1 MVSRKTQLAWMAAGG
16 ALCLF
21 TVVLSFKVR
30 EGNRCSASG
39 ESAALP
45 VVPVPPPPPDKAP
58 EHSKPEEFKPDDKAP
73 AEKPDMKPLPPEQ
86 GNPLPPIGQA
96 DRAPAPRP
104 SGPADVPSV
113 PAIDVKP
120 ITSLLPAVQ
129 PAPPT
134 AAGPP
139 PPESATP
146 PEPPPAAPPPVT
158 PPMPTVNMDPPAPP
172 APAPAPKPDVKP
184 MVPAP
189 SPDVKTP
196 LAPPTVTP
204 TVQVQHPMKDADPLV
219 APPTAAPVREPG
231 EPPLAPQPG
240 PVVKYRVREGGETMP
255 DIARHTLGTSER
267 WVELVRLNP
276 TLPHDSAI
284 SAGTLVRL
292 PADACVPSEGI
303 EVVKPLPALKPFKP
317 EPGQPK
323 VVLPLC
329 GTFPCNLDDKRTLL
343 LPKSIRDQLGST
355 DTMLISPGPDQCLW
369 LTNQAHLERLAQRL
383 EQSGAKEVDVRTF
396 KRLYF
401 AQTEKVMLTAEGRV
415 VISDRLAQFA
425 GLGQEVV
432 LVGIDDHFELW
443 DVARWKDFTQKKS
456 AAARAN
462 IAAEQE

>member
-1 MVSRKTQLAWMAAGG
+1 MAAGG

-39 ESAALP
+39 ESASLP
-45 VVPVPPPPPDKAP
+45 VVPVPPPPDKAKDDIKAP
-58 EHSKPEEFKPDDKAP
+58 VDKAP
-73 AEKPDMKPLPPEQ
+73 ADMKPLPPEQ
-86 GNPLPPIGQA
+86 GNPLPPIGEGVRTP
-96 DRAPAPRP
+96 DPRP

-134 AAGPP
+134 AA
-139 PPESATP
+139 PPES
-146 PEPPPAAPPPVT
+146 PPAAPPAVT

-172 APAPAPKPDVKP
+172 PAPAPKPEVKP
-184 MVPAP
+184 MAP
-189 SPDVKTP
+189 PPPELKTP
-196 LAPPTVTP
+196 VTPPTVTP
-204 TVQVQHPMKDADPLV
+204 TVQVQHPMKEADPLV
-219 APPTAAPVREPG
+219 SPPTATPVREPG

-240 PVVKYRVREGGETMP
+240 PVVKYRVREGGETLP
-255 DIARHTLGTSER
+255 EIARHTLGASER

-276 TLPHDSAI
+276 SLPHDSAI

-292 PADACVPSEGI
+292 PADACVPTEGI

-329 GTFPCNLDDKRTLL
+329 GTFPCNLDDHRTLL

-462 IAAEQE
+462 IAAEQD